1 MKIHPIAHREVI
13 DHPLYVVRGAKVMLG
28 SDLALLYQVPPRV
41 LVQAVKRKIERFPP
55 DFMFQLTPREF
66 KKLKSQMVTSCWGAI
81 RKAPYAFTGQG
92 VVMLSGVLRSGRA
105 ASVHIE
111 IMRAF
116 VCLRRMLA
124 SNDELAHELASWEE
138 KHDVRSKVVFDVIR
152 EMMSPPSQSVAL
164 SVSNASASSPRTIE
178 MPGS

>member
-1 MKIHPIAHREVI
+1 MKIHPVVQWEVI
-13 DHPLYVVRGAKVMLG
+13 GHPVYVVRGAKVMLS

-55 DFMFQLTPREF
+55 DFMFQLTSREF
-66 KKLKSQMVTSCWGAI
+66 TKLKSQIVTSSWGGM
-81 RKAPYAFTGQG
+81 RKAPHAFTAHG
-92 VVMLSGVLRSGRA
+92 VAMLSGVLRSGRA

-124 SNDELAHELASWEE
+124 SNDELAHEHASWEE
-138 KHDVRSKVVFDVIR
+138 KHDARSKVVFDLIR
-152 EMMSPPSQSVAL
+152 EMMNTPSRSVAL
-164 SVSNASASSPRTIE
+164 SVSNASASSSRTIE

>member
-66 KKLKSQMVTSCWGAI
+66 KKLKSQIVTSCWGGI

-111 IMRAF
+111 IMRTF
-116 VCLRRMLA
+116 VCPRRMPA
-124 SNDELAHELASWEE
+124 SNDELAHELASWQE

-152 EMMSPPSQSVAL
+152 EMMSPPSQTAAPLVSDAISPL
-164 SVSNASASSPRTIE
+164 SRMSETSS
-178 MPGS
+178 S